1 MDNKTL
7 APISITSDTENCDV
21 AAHAHALL
29 ADEIGFSGPSD
40 SCLHLA
46 AVADMSDNFCRVA
59 LQHVCGSAKRGCI
72 GTALA
77 NDAVYRPIF
86 DKARAAKLAVGGV
99 AEHGFVMPAKGPS
112 GRTQSRLKRTLG
124 ASSAKRSAA
133 AAGGG
138 PGTNLQS
145 KGQKQAGALLR
156 KAGIAPNKRRKTQRV
171 VKAVASVGAPLTR
184 RQAEAERRKVVG
196 QP

>member
-1 MDNKTL
+1 MADADGERGVRAIFDSSSYTDDDRTVPEL
-7 APISITSDTENCDV
+7 FSQSDGGGSDSDTENCDV

-99 AEHGFVMPAKGPS
+99 AEHGFVKPAKGPS
-112 GRTQSRLKRTLG
+112 GRVLPAR
-124 ASSAKRSAA
+124 
-133 AAGGG
+133 
-138 PGTNLQS
+138 
-145 KGQKQAGALLR
+145 
-156 KAGIAPNKRRKTQRV
+156 I
-171 VKAVASVGAPLTR
+171 
-184 RQAEAERRKVVG
+184 
-196 QP
+196 